1 MMHLDEDVAA
11 DGMRLTLCVSVC
23 KYVSFWFASCLQ
35 FVLGGGVCICEPLH
49 TQYICHS
56 ALVFCKTLLNEV

>member
-23 KYVSFWFASCLQ
+23 KCVSFWFASCLQ

-49 TQYICHS
+49 T
-56 ALVFCKTLLNEV
+56 

>member
-1 MMHLDEDVAA
+1 MMHLDEVVAA

-23 KYVSFWFASCLQ
+23 KCVSFWFASCLQ

-49 TQYICHS
+49 THS
-56 ALVFCKTLLNEV
+56 TFVTVRLCFAKRF